1 MRKLPFFKSE
11 CLTRFMVSLLL
22 CFGVLLSLLFT
33 FGAQRSAALALL
45 VAGLLTLLFTALS
58 ALRRGRLILVGGM
71 LAAALLQLVLPD
83 YGFFGAAFEAAKA
96 VVLYFNDVPSAAA
109 LFSDELALTL
119 AVVLSVVCYAF
130 SSRSVGFLPATIL
143 VVMTLFG
150 MWSLEKGQYLWYAA
164 PALIAL
170 LLMISQT
177 SHEKINLLEVLP
189 LAAIVVALAMLLVPA
204 GKVVIEPLYESA
216 MSLRQS
222 IIDRFFFTEER
233 NVFTLA
239 AYGYYP
245 LGNRLGGE
253 AEPSEAPVMLVKTDG
268 RTLLRAVSKDEY
280 TGLIWRDTS
289 SAGRIRYSDP
299 FMRSLRESV
308 FLEKLPS
315 QAVRAAST
323 LLDEHAISVQM
334 QNTATSTLF
343 TPVFPRSLDTSGMV
357 AYFNRAGELFTTRDL
372 VRDDKYTVFAPILEG
387 GDSALGSL
395 MAAVGL
401 TQDEN
406 YADILK
412 TYTQLPAHLTN
423 TSDAARMSKDVD
435 DIVASSS
442 TPYEK
447 ACAIMRHL
455 QRYYRYTLSPD
466 EPPDSQDFVTYF
478 LYVGKEGYCTYFA
491 SAMTVMCRMAGLP
504 ARYVEGFVAEPS
516 SDGLAYVTGEN
527 AHAWTEVYF
536 EGFGWVPFDPTPSS
550 HGQSDDTPPDPP
562 EPTPT
567 PTPELPEN
575 SDSDPTPSPEPPPD
589 QPNDEP
595 EPSDQPSQEPD
606 EQQDPQPPDD
616 ENSFPWW
623 WLLLAALVLAA
634 LIYRVYSRMPNQMA
648 KRETDAEKKIFLYGS
663 AAFTVMKLLKRT
675 PRAGETPLFFAR
687 RMDRNKAFPTP
698 ILPLW
703 RMMALSHYGRF
714 LPDER
719 QAAEARGVFE
729 RLYKPQKPL
738 LKLRFMLLC
747 AFTGSCYTSLDTELA
762 HVEPPRQYS
771 YQAKAGSAGKK
782 NKGRAKKSNGKWDD
796 RKKRPSPRSGGEP
809 ARNAHPKK
817 RAVRDASRMRGKS
830 EAVLRTRD
838 QEYADASRQ
847 TDADV
852 PSDGP
857 HAQRDVPDAG
867 AEGARGGVRSEA
879 SARESGAGGGHGP
892 NARMLRASED
902 GMPPWEDR
910 NGESGPAAPP
920 RRRRQDRE

>member
-1 MRKLPFFKSE
+1 MRRLPFFKNE
-11 CLTRFMVSLLL
+11 RIARLVISLLL
-22 CFGVLLSLLFT
+22 CFGVLLVLLFT
-33 FGAQRSAALALL
+33 FGAQRSAAMALL
-45 VAGLLTLLFTALS
+45 TAGLLTLLFTAVG
-58 ALRRGRLILVGGM
+58 ALKRGRLILAGTA

-83 YGFFGAAFEAAKA
+83 YGLFGSALEAAKA
-96 VVLYFNDVPSAAA
+96 VVLYFNDVSSATVM
-109 LFSDELALTL
+109 FSDELALTL
-119 AVVLSVVCYAF
+119 AVGLSVICYAF

-150 MWSLEKGQYLWYAA
+150 MWSLEKGEYLWYAV

-170 LLMISQT
+170 LLMVSQT
-177 SHEKINLLEVLP
+177 SHEKINLFEVLP
-189 LAAIVVALAMLLVPA
+189 LAAIVVVLAMLILPS
-204 GKVVIEPLYESA
+204 GKTAIGPLYDAA
-216 MSLRQS
+216 MDLRQN

-253 AEPSEAPVMLVKTDG
+253 AEPSDAPVMLVKTDS

-280 TGLIWRDTS
+280 TGLTWRDTS
-289 SAGRIRYSDP
+289 SAGRSRYLDP

-308 FLEKLPS
+308 FLENLPA

-323 LLDEHAISVQM
+323 LLDEHAISIQM

-343 TPVFPRSLDTSGMV
+343 TPIFLRSLDTFDMV

-372 VRDDKYTVFAPILEG
+372 VRDDRYTVFAPILEG

-395 MAAVGL
+395 MAAVGQ

-406 YADILK
+406 YAEILK
-412 TYTQLPAHLTN
+412 TYTQLPDHLTN
-423 TSDAARMSKDVD
+423 TSDAARIQQDVD
-435 DIVASSS
+435 NIISASS

-455 QRYYRYTLSPD
+455 QRYYRYTLTPD

-491 SAMTVMCRMAGLP
+491 SAMTVLCRMAGLP
-504 ARYVEGFVAEPS
+504 ARYVEGFVAEPA

-536 EGFGWVPFDPTPSS
+536 EGFGWVPFDPTPST
-550 HGQSDDTPPDPP
+550 HGQSEDTPPDSPD
-562 EPTPT
+562 PTPT
-567 PTPELPEN
+567 PTPEPPDD
-575 SDSDPTPSPEPPPD
+575 SDSDPTPSPEPPQD
-589 QPNDEP
+589 QPDDEP
-595 EPSDQPSQEPD
+595 DPSEQPSEEPD
-606 EQQDPQPPDD
+606 DQQEPQPPD
-616 ENSFPWW
+616 EGNSFPWW
-623 WLLLAALVLAA
+623 WLLLAVLALAA
-634 LIYRVYSRMPNQMA
+634 LIYRIRSRMPNQMA
-648 KRETDAEKKIFLYGS
+648 RRETDAEKQIFLYGS

-714 LPDER
+714 EPDEK
-719 QAAEARGVFE
+719 QAAEAKGVFE

-747 AFTGSCYTSLDTELA
+747 AFSKRCYTSLDTELV
-762 HVEPPRQYS
+762 HVEPRREYS
-771 YQAKAGSAGKK
+771 YQEKLKQAGSGKK
-782 NKGRAKKSNGKWDD
+782 RSKGKKSAG
-796 RKKRPSPRSGGEP
+796 SP
-809 ARNAHPKK
+809 
-817 RAVRDASRMRGKS
+817 
-830 EAVLRTRD
+830 
-838 QEYADASRQ
+838 
-847 TDADV
+847 
-852 PSDGP
+852 
-857 HAQRDVPDAG
+857 
-867 AEGARGGVRSEA
+867 
-879 SARESGAGGGHGP
+879 
-892 NARMLRASED
+892 RASEMRGGRRDKQRGPSPKD
-902 GMPPWEDR
+902 G
-910 NGESGPAAPP
+910 SGPTRPAHPEGKNDKDGERRTNASRSGAERAQRGTSGARSNDSGAALHEGRAVPSRVGDAENRPNISNGRSVPENSAAPKTDGSP
-920 RRRRQDRE
+920 INGRSTAPRRRRRQDTD